1 MLRVKRVHGLLLS
14 YVVLVYVLLVLI
26 YQTVGPGAG
35 DLETV
40 LSYENY
46 TWAKLSDDL
55 WVLSAHHED
64 RAVQNSPFVRI
75 ITIAK

>member
-1 MLRVKRVHGLLLS
+1 MLRVKRVHRLLVS
-14 YVVLVYVLLVLI
+14 YVVLVYLLLVLI

-46 TWAKLSDDL
+46 TWARLSDEL
-55 WVLSAHHED
+55 WVLSAHHEA
-64 RAVQNSPFVRI
+64 RAVKNSPFVRI

>member
-1 MLRVKRVHGLLLS
+1 MLRVKRVHRLLVSYTLLVYLLL
-14 YVVLVYVLLVLI
+14 VFI

-35 DLETV
+35 ELETV

-46 TWAKLSDDL
+46 TWAQLTDEL
-55 WVLSAHHED
+55 FVLSAHHED
-64 RAVQNSPFVRI
+64 RAVHHSPFVRI

>member
-1 MLRVKRVHGLLLS
+1 MLRIKRLHRQLVTHA
-14 YVVLVYVLLVLI
+14 VLVYLLLVLI

-46 TWAKLSDDL
+46 TWTRLSDEL
-55 WVLSAHHED
+55 FLLSAHHED
-64 RAVQNSPFVRI
+64 RAVNSSPFVRI

>member
-1 MLRVKRVHGLLLS
+1 MHRLLVS
-14 YVVLVYVLLVLI
+14 YSLLGYLLLVLI

-46 TWAKLSDDL
+46 TWARLTDDL
-55 WVLSAHHED
+55 FVLSAHHED
-64 RAVQNSPFVRI
+64 RAVHLSPFVRI

>member
-1 MLRVKRVHGLLLS
+1 MLRVKRVHRLLVS
-14 YVVLVYVLLVLI
+14 YTLLVYLLLVLI

-35 DLETV
+35 ELETV

-46 TWAKLSDDL
+46 TWARLTDEL
-55 WVLSAHHED
+55 FVLSAHHED
-64 RAVQNSPFVRI
+64 RAVHNSPFVRI

>member
-1 MLRVKRVHGLLLS
+1 MLRVKRVHRLLVS
-14 YVVLVYVLLVLI
+14 YSLLVYLLLVLI

-35 DLETV
+35 ELETV

-46 TWAKLSDDL
+46 TWARLTDEL
-55 WVLSAHHED
+55 FVLSAYHED
-64 RAVQNSPFVRI
+64 RAVHHSPFVRI